1 MRLART
7 LLAAVVV
14 LVAAPSAGA
23 CVLAGPLPTPD
34 QQVRKADV
42 AFTGTVTTSDPQ
54 FAGGFAMTVKVDRVL
69 KGQVPGEVQLVSGM
83 TSCSAPLKAGERRGF
98 AMRPTTPA
106 PWDLNLYDLADAA
119 AFDALPLDVAFAPL
133 AIRALRTTRTARRVQ
148 VHVRAR
154 ACTTLRARVT
164 ETVGMVTLAV
174 RGADG
179 PRCTTGARRDRCV
192 TLTATRAVGS
202 RTVSPLRALRVGTAK
217 RCPALAS

>member
-14 LVAAPSAGA
+14 LVTAPSAGA

-34 QQVRKADV
+34 QQVQRSDV
-42 AFTGTVTTSDPQ
+42 VFTGTVSTSDPQ

-69 KGQVPGEVQLVSGM
+69 KGQVPSEVQLVSGM
-83 TSCSAPLKAGERRGF
+83 TSCSAPLKAGERRAF
-98 AMRPTTPA
+98 AMKPTTPA
-106 PWDLNLYDLADAA
+106 PWDLNVYDLADAA
-119 AFDALPLDVAFAPL
+119 AFDALPADVAFAPL
-133 AIRALRTTRTARRVQ
+133 AIRALATRPQRARVQ
-148 VHVRAR
+148 IHVKAR
-154 ACTTLRARVT
+154 ACTTLRVRVT

-179 PRCTTGARRDRCV
+179 PRCTTGARRDRCI
-192 TLTATRAVGS
+192 TLTARRAVGS
-202 RTVSPLRALRVGTAK
+202 RTVSPLRARRVGTAK